1 MESRSQ
7 MSVLLVDDEREVLLL
22 FSMLLK
28 RKFATCHVATNGEE
42 ALEILKS
49 GAQIDCVIT
58 DISMPRMDGFELKIN
73 MDRLGYNIPVI
84 GVTGH
89 SEPEVIQRMKDLGFS
104 HIMLKPVDKG
114 ELMKVIDASL
124 QIVPSDN
131 TSLSGALGEP
141 ISDGH
146 PEGTHPGRRLS

>member
-114 ELMKVIDASL
+114 IY
-124 QIVPSDN
+124 
-131 TSLSGALGEP
+131 GAEHNP
-141 ISDGH
+141 IKQFWIKEH
-146 PEGTHPGRRLS
+146 ARLSNKKNIFGL